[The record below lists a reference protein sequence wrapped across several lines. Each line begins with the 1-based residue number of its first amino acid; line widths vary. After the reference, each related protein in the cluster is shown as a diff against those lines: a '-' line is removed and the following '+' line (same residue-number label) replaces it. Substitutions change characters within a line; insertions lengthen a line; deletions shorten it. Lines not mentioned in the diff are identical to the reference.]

1 MVIGSLGAVLLGI
14 GVGLRHAL
22 EPDHLAAVGVLAAE
36 DGRSGQAA
44 LLGLW
49 WGLGHTLALLGVLA
63 PALLLGIAL
72 PDGFSWVFEL
82 GVALMLVTLGARSVW
97 KAANE
102 GRIGPAHTHSH
113 AFLRPVHQHGNA
125 HHHHPGPTLHVHVGP
140 ATLALRPLLVGG
152 LHGLAGSG
160 ALAAAAA
167 LAAPTIGTKLAWAA
181 AFGLGSTLGMG
192 LLTLIAAGPLTRL
205 RTQPQLARRIQGF
218 AGALSIVLGFI
229 WGGGLFS

>member
-36 DGRSGQAA
+36 DGRGGRAA

-49 WGLGHTLALLGVLA
+49 WGRGHTLALLGVLA

-72 PDGFSWVFEL
+72 PEGFSWVFEL
-82 GVALMLVTLGARSVW
+82 GVAFMLIGLGARSVW
-97 KAANE
+97 KAAHE
-102 GRIGPAHTHSH
+102 GSIGPAHTHSH
-113 AFLRPVHQHGNA
+113 SFLRPPHHHSHP
-125 HHHHPGPTLHVHVGP
+125 HHHHAGPTLHVHVGP

-167 LAAPTIGTKLAWAA
+167 LAAPTVASKLAWAA
-181 AFGLGSTLGMG
+181 AFGLGSTLSMG
-192 LLTLIAAGPLTRL
+192 LLTFIAAGPLGRL
-205 RTQPQLARRIQGF
+205 RTQPQLARGIQGF
-218 AGALSIVLGFI
+218 AGAFSIVLGVI
-229 WGGGLFS
+229 WGGGLLW